1 MRIED
6 ELGQQ
11 RQLCGACCVQ
21 TPGRE
26 LNADGSVVDSG
37 TVAVMKKLLLLLI
50 VLLVYLQYQ
59 LWFGDGSLQ
68 EFWELHQEVEMQAR
82 ENLELRERNAALQAE
97 VADLR
102 QGLDAIEEH
111 AREDLGMVKEGE
123 TFYQVVE

>member
-1 MRIED
+1 
-6 ELGQQ
+6 
-11 RQLCGACCVQ
+11 
-21 TPGRE
+21 
-26 LNADGSVVDSG
+26 
-37 TVAVMKKLLLLLI
+37 MKKLLLLLI

-68 EFWELHQEVEMQAR
+68 DVWGLHQEVEMQR
-82 ENLELRERNAALQAE
+82 QENLELRERNAALQAE